1 MITNTVNQLENNTN
15 SKDKCGASCKVY
27 KNEFHDEKKE
37 VKIERVHHLRQLLC
51 WCCFQKQNVHGVT
64 GLQLEDRTD

>member
-1 MITNTVNQLENNTN
+1 MQKAKTSVVHPAKYTKIN
-15 SKDKCGASCKVY
+15 SMM
-27 KNEFHDEKKE
+27 KKKK